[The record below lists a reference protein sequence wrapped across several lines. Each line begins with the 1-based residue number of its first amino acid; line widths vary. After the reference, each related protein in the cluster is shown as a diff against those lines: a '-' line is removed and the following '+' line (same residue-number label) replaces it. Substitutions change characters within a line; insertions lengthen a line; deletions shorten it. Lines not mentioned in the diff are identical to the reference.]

1 MVVVFFDYLRQD
13 FTVVGVF
20 DRFAGFSGFAMVVS
34 QLLRFGCVFNYFFYS
49 NYSGTHANRMV
60 AIYALCIF

>member
-1 MVVVFFDYLRQD
+1 M
-13 FTVVGVF
+13 VGVF
-20 DRFAGFSGFAMVVS
+20 DRFAGFSGIAMVVA
-34 QLLRFGCVFNYFFYS
+34 QLLRFGCIFNYFFYS